1 MHAKRSH
8 TRTHRV
14 RWATASH
21 AESLTDRPRVCVC
34 ATPRRP
40 LLSSTVPSRPA
51 PTHMQKGRPQSVK
64 VRPNAAMAHMAS
76 PSPVRARVPSERLT
90 VGPRVLPPIAGRSS
104 RAWRARRAGRSR
116 ATTLARLLCSSRI
129 ACGKVATHDGLVWT
143 VHANPCAEMACG
155 RGGSGQNGRGFS
167 PRPRHTDPVY
177 STSIVWVWVAAWVSY
192 WRSMRSYVDS
202 IVSVRYLG
210 PRVSP
215 ILSDL
220 GPESGSEV
228 NPINKQFRSVIVGA
242 GGALRPLDS
251 LVQASGQKLT
261 LGL

>member
-1 MHAKRSH
+1 MRGERADCVLQRSAGCCA
-8 TRTHRV
+8 HRSSLVV
-14 RWATASH
+14 R
-21 AESLTDRPRVCVC
+21 
-34 ATPRRP
+34 
-40 LLSSTVPSRPA
+40 SRPV
-51 PTHMQKGRPQSVK
+51 TVSCGRY
-64 VRPNAAMAHMAS
+64 VRP
-76 PSPVRARVPSERLT
+76 V
-90 VGPRVLPPIAGRSS
+90 
-104 RAWRARRAGRSR
+104 
-116 ATTLARLLCSSRI
+116 
-129 ACGKVATHDGLVWT
+129 
-143 VHANPCAEMACG
+143 CAEMMRG
-155 RGGSGQNGRGFS
+155 RGVGRKNGRGVTNW
-167 PRPRHTDPVY
+167 PRYAGPGY
-177 STSIVWVWVAAWVSY
+177 SLSIFWAWVAAGVCC

-242 GGALRPLDS
+242 SGARRPLDS